1 VTLWSRSEQCK
12 YSIIKSDTQLNCS
25 ILARPEGHGL
35 ACHNPNLRRV
45 LAARWL
51 WPALAVLVACVP
63 FVHGFSLTK
72 IFYIRDLNTFFW
84 PRHLWIRRSLMAG
97 SWPLWDPYAA
107 AGQATFSDALN
118 QVFLPPAL
126 LLRALPAVPGF
137 NLLVAAPFPL
147 AAFGTWL
154 FLRRHVSE
162 TSAALGAITFSVSGP
177 VVSTGNFPN
186 LSWSMAWIPWIM
198 WAADRDR
205 VAPSARGFALLAATL
220 ALQMLSGEP
229 VTMVGTIAL
238 LVAFVAVCPEERAS
252 VRAQAGMVV
261 RVVGAISAAA
271 VISAIQLVPMALAAR
286 ESPRGLMRT
295 DNFWSVHPLWLVES
309 VLPHVFGD
317 TFLRYNSQLP
327 WIYPLNSGRDPFFYS
342 LAVGLVA
349 LLLSV
354 LGALCGPRRWR
365 FFWLTVVVVGL
376 VAAFGD
382 YTPVYPI
389 LQRVVPAL
397 RSFRYPAK
405 FLLFASFGLSALAA
419 NAADMLEGRGTTSGF
434 SALPPGAVRAACA
447 AGLGAALALV
457 TLISLVLVAPFSG
470 ARTFYALGVRVG
482 VADPVAGA
490 AYLFGAV
497 PPIATRA
504 LIVLAAT
511 ALLVYLGR
519 AGGREGRLARMLLF
533 GLATVELLDASAGL
547 NPVLPASRLGPPAWT
562 AAMAAHPADRFYFG
576 GKFRGT
582 LREDDFD
589 LRGVQWRSPQG
600 GTVEEGRTLLMAS
613 LAVTPAGWGVRELIS
628 YDLPQLWPIAQA
640 RAVTEFEHADRAER
654 LRFLARG
661 GVRYCL
667 LSSPPHPGA
676 APLQRVG
683 EQFGTMAVYECI
695 AAADRAYVVAKA
707 SVVPNVT
714 TQLQRLFEE
723 SFDAEST
730 VMLERPAPDA
740 AGSPGASSAASAR
753 ITTDT
758 DQMVAVDAAAGA
770 EGGYVVLEDSF
781 DPAWRVEVDGQP
793 AELLRANALYR
804 AVHISPGPHTLR
816 FTYRPMVLYLCLI
829 VSGATALALM
839 VAAVWPPHARGF

>member
-1 VTLWSRSEQCK
+1 
-12 YSIIKSDTQLNCS
+12 
-25 ILARPEGHGL
+25 
-35 ACHNPNLRRV
+35 LRRV

-51 WPALAVLVACVP
+51 WPALAVLAACVP
-63 FVHGFSLTK
+63 FARGFSLTK

-84 PRHLWIRRSLMAG
+84 PRHLWIHRSLMAG

-107 AGQATFSDALN
+107 AGQATFPDALN
-118 QVFLPPAL
+118 QLFLPPVL

-147 AAFGTWL
+147 ASLGMWL

-162 TSAALGAITFSVSGP
+162 TSAALGAIAFSASGP
-177 VVSTGNFPN
+177 VASTGNFPN
-186 LSWSMAWIPWIM
+186 LSWSMAWIPWIV

-205 VAPSARGFALLAATL
+205 VAPSARGFALLAAMI

-229 VTMVGTIAL
+229 VTMVGTVVL
-238 LVAFVAVCPEERAS
+238 LVAYVVACPEQNAS
-252 VRAQAGMVV
+252 VRAQVGMVA

-271 VISAIQLVPMALAAR
+271 VISAVQLVPMALAAS

-317 TFLRYNSQLP
+317 TFLRYSSQLP

-342 LAVGLVA
+342 LAVGLVV
-349 LLLSV
+349 LLSGV
-354 LGALCGPRRWR
+354 LGTLCGRRRWR

-376 VAAFGD
+376 VVAFGD
-382 YTPVYPI
+382 YTPVYPM
-389 LQRVVPAL
+389 LQRMVPAL
-397 RSFRYPAK
+397 RSLRYPAK
-405 FLLFASFGLSALAA
+405 FLLFASFGLAALAA
-419 NAADMLEGRGTTSGF
+419 NAADALERGTASGF
-434 SALPPGAVRAACA
+434 SSLPTRAIKATCGV
-447 AGLGAALALV
+447 GLAAALALV

-470 ARTFYALGVRVG
+470 ARAFYALGVSVG
-482 VADPVAGA
+482 VADPSAGV
-490 AYLFGAV
+490 AYLFSAV

-504 LIVLAAT
+504 LIVLIAS
-511 ALLVYLGR
+511 ALVVYLGW

-562 AAMAAHPADRFYFG
+562 ATLAAHPADRFYFG

-582 LREDDFD
+582 LTEDDID

-600 GTVEEGRTLLMAS
+600 VTVEEGRTVLMAN
-613 LAVTPAGWGVRELIS
+613 LAVTPAAWGVRELIS
-628 YDLPQLWPIAQA
+628 YDLPQLWPMAQA
-640 RAVTEFEHADRAER
+640 RAVTQFERADGAER
-654 LRFLARG
+654 QRFLSRG

-683 EQFGTMAVYECI
+683 EQFGAMAVYECV
-695 AAADRAYVVAKA
+695 ADARRAYVVAKA
-707 SVVPNVT
+707 SVVPEVT
-714 TQLQRLFEE
+714 TQLERLFEE
-723 SFDAEST
+723 SFDARST

-740 AGSPGASSAASAR
+740 AGSPGASSAESAR
-753 ITTDT
+753 ITTDA
-758 DQMVAVDAAAGA
+758 DQEVVVNAAAGA
-770 EGGYVVLEDSF
+770 ESGYLVLNDSF

-804 AVHISPGPHTLR
+804 AVHISPGPHTIR
-816 FTYRPMVLYLCLI
+816 FTYRPLVLYVCLI
-829 VSGATALALM
+829 FSSLTALTVM
-839 VAAVWPPHARGF
+839 VVAVWPRHSRGF